1 MKVVEI
7 FESINGESKR
17 AGELAVFVRFKGC
30 NLNCS
35 YCDTTWANEADAKYT
50 EMSVDEIV
58 QKIKDSGIKNVTLTG
73 GEPLLQKDIKS
84 LVEQILSIDEMR
96 VEIETNGSIDID
108 KDSWNVLPSFTLDYK
123 SPSSGCNDKMFLD
136 NLKSVDLNDVV
147 KFVVGSAEDLDKAY
161 EIITKYNLDKKT
173 NVFLSPVFGNI
184 EPVEIV
190 DYMLDKKMND
200 VKIQIQMHK
209 VIWDPNKRGV

>member
-58 QKIKDSGIKNVTLTG
+58 QRIKDSGIKNVTLTG

-147 KFVVGSAEDLDKAY
+147 KFVVGSNEDLDKAY
-161 EIITKYNLDKKT
+161 EIITEYNLDKKT

-184 EPVEIV
+184 EPVAIV

>member
-96 VEIETNGSIDID
+96 VEIETNGSIATD

-147 KFVVGSAEDLDKAY
+147 KFVVGSTEDLDKAY
-161 EIITKYNLDKKT
+161 EIITEY

-184 EPVEIV
+184 EPVAIV